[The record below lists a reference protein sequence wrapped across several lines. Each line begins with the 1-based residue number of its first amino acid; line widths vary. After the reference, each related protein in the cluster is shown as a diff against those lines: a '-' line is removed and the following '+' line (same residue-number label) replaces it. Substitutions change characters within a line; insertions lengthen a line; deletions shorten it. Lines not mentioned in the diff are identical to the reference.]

1 MDPGTIFFKT
11 DKGRTEVAERSGQL
25 SPVQRRL
32 LIVIDGKKTVNDL
45 GALVRSDELL
55 PALDHLLG
63 LGLTEAP
70 GVPVPMVAPVAT
82 GFAASMPGE
91 LPRAATSVEHFTEVR
106 QRASN
111 FVRERLGKPGEPI
124 CTAIDRCASPEELR
138 KMLRGVEIFVQ
149 QRLDAET
156 TQAFARHF
164 GQLLL

>member
-1 MDPGTIFFKT
+1 MDPGTIFLKT
-11 DKGRTEVAERSGQL
+11 DKGRAQVSERSGQL

-32 LIVIDGKKTVNDL
+32 LIVIDGKKTVTEL

-70 GVPVPMVAPVAT
+70 GAPEPMVAPVAS
-82 GFAASMPGE
+82 GFAASRPGD
-91 LPRAATSVEHFTEVR
+91 LPRAATSVEHFTGIR
-106 QRASN
+106 QQASD

-124 CTAIDRCASPEELR
+124 CAAIDRCSSPEELR
-138 KMLRGVEIFVQ
+138 KMLRGVEIFIG